1 MQVRTRHT
9 PAFGVARLQ
18 LAPGEAVQASY
29 AALVATSFGV
39 TVEPKVRSGS
49 RQRSRPAMFTA
60 PAEGGWVDLAPAI
73 PGDLYVL
80 ELDGMSGW
88 CVSRSCALAAVTTV
102 RADPQWPGFR
112 TLFGTEVGFLE
123 HMSGAGPVVLASCG
137 AVDLVTLEAGELI
150 TVEPG
155 YLVAY
160 SDRTQSRLRAVS
172 QSMPQSVRT
181 GEGLILDF
189 AGPGQ
194 LLTQTR
200 NPRAL
205 ADWLA
210 STSSV
215 R

>member
-18 LAPGEAVQASY
+18 LAPGEAVQADY
-29 AALVATSFGV
+29 AALLATSYGV
-39 TVEPKVRSGS
+39 LVDPKIRGGS
-49 RQRSRPAMFTA
+49 RHRARPATFTA
-60 PAEGGWVDLAPAI
+60 PAEGGWVDLAPAL

-80 ELDGMSGW
+80 ELDGMYGW
-88 CVSRSCALAAVTTV
+88 CVARNGVLAAAATA
-102 RADPQWPGFR
+102 RAEPQWPGFR
-112 TLFGTEVGFLE
+112 ALFGTEVGFLE
-123 HMSGAGPVVLASCG
+123 HVSGTGPVVLASAG

-155 YLVAY
+155 YLLAY
-160 SDRTQSRLRAVS
+160 SDHIQARLRAVN

-200 NPRAL
+200 NPRTL
-205 ADWLA
+205 AEWLTG
-210 STSSV
+210 TSNG